1 MVLCLKKHKNTFF
14 LLVFIFF
21 MSIIACMNIDFLVFF
36 ETVKDLAKKKNMTI
50 EMMIQSIEGLSFN
63 SINTYNSMRKAQ
75 NLPRADDVLRIAKF
89 FGVSVEY
96 LVTGKEP
103 DNSSRIAAI
112 REQLKAID
120 DELQKM

>member
-1 MVLCLKKHKNTFF
+1 
-14 LLVFIFF
+14 

-103 DNSSRIAAI
+103 DNQEKIDRIVENLMI
-112 REQLKAID
+112 SIEDIKNLK
-120 DELQKM
+120 QGS

>member
-1 MVLCLKKHKNTFF
+1 
-14 LLVFIFF
+14 
-21 MSIIACMNIDFLVFF
+21 MNIDFLVFF
-36 ETVKDLAKKKNMTI
+36 ETVKELAKKKNMTI

-96 LVTGKEP
+96 LVTGCQS
-103 DNSSRIAAI
+103 DNQEKIDKIVENLMTSIEDI
-112 REQLKAID
+112 KNLK
-120 DELQKM
+120 QGS

>member
-1 MVLCLKKHKNTFF
+1 
-14 LLVFIFF
+14 
-21 MSIIACMNIDFLVFF
+21 MSIDIDSFY
-36 ETVKDLAKKKNMTI
+36 ERVKNLLKEHKKSLDDLMAIKD
-50 EMMIQSIEGLSFN
+50 LSFN
-63 SINTYNSMRKAQ
+63 AKSTYFSMRQAG

-96 LVTGKEP
+96 LVTGEEP

>member
-1 MVLCLKKHKNTFF
+1 
-14 LLVFIFF
+14 

-36 ETVKDLAKKKNMTI
+36 ETVKELAKKKNMTI

-63 SINTYNSMRKAQ
+63 SLNTYNSMRKAR

-96 LVTGKEP
+96 LVTGCQS
-103 DNSSRIAAI
+103 DNQEKIDKIVENLMTSIEDI
-112 REQLKAID
+112 KNLK
-120 DELQKM
+120 QGS

>member
-1 MVLCLKKHKNTFF
+1 
-14 LLVFIFF
+14 

-36 ETVKDLAKKKNMTI
+36 ETVKELAKKKNMTI

-63 SINTYNSMRKAQ
+63 SLNTYNSMRKAR

-96 LVTGKEP
+96 LVTGCQSDNKEKI
-103 DNSSRIAAI
+103 DKIVENLMAS
-112 REQLKAID
+112 ID
-120 DELQKM
+120 DIKNLKQGS

>member
-1 MVLCLKKHKNTFF
+1 
-14 LLVFIFF
+14 

>member
-1 MVLCLKKHKNTFF
+1 
-14 LLVFIFF
+14 

-96 LVTGKEP
+96 LVTGEEP
-103 DNSSRIAAI
+103 DNSEKIKQA
-112 REQLKAID
+112 K
-120 DELQKM
+120 ELLYKTIETLDNI

>member
-1 MVLCLKKHKNTFF
+1 
-14 LLVFIFF
+14 

-36 ETVKDLAKKKNMTI
+36 ETVKELAKKKNMTI

-63 SINTYNSMRKAQ
+63 SLNTYNSMRKAR

-96 LVTGKEP
+96 LVTGCQS
-103 DNSSRIAAI
+103 DNQEKIDRIVENLMI
-112 REQLKAID
+112 SIEDIKNLK
-120 DELQKM
+120 QGS

>member
-1 MVLCLKKHKNTFF
+1 
-14 LLVFIFF
+14 
-21 MSIIACMNIDFLVFF
+21 
-36 ETVKDLAKKKNMTI
+36 
-50 EMMIQSIEGLSFN
+50 
-63 SINTYNSMRKAQ
+63 MRQAG

-96 LVTGKEP
+96 LVTGEEP

>member
-1 MVLCLKKHKNTFF
+1 
-14 LLVFIFF
+14 

-36 ETVKDLAKKKNMTI
+36 ETVKELAKKKSMTI

-63 SINTYNSMRKAQ
+63 SLNTYNSMRKAR

-96 LVTGKEP
+96 LVTGEEP
-103 DNSSRIAAI
+103 DNHSRIAAI

-120 DELQKM
+120 NELQKM

>member
-1 MVLCLKKHKNTFF
+1 
-14 LLVFIFF
+14 

-103 DNSSRIAAI
+103 DNQEKIDKIVENLMTSIEDI
-112 REQLKAID
+112 KNLK
-120 DELQKM
+120 QGS

>member
-1 MVLCLKKHKNTFF
+1 
-14 LLVFIFF
+14 

-36 ETVKDLAKKKNMTI
+36 ETVKELAKKKNMTI

-63 SINTYNSMRKAQ
+63 SLNTYNSMRKAR

-96 LVTGKEP
+96 LVTGCQS
-103 DNSSRIAAI
+103 DNQEKIDRIVENLMAS
-112 REQLKAID
+112 ID
-120 DELQKM
+120 DIKNLKQGS